1 MALCMNWLNL
11 PWKLVIL
18 FTGTSVASSEVSRV
32 GSDMS
37 DWMSLVL
44 IVNDRL
50 SYTARMCALNCS
62 SVPSP

>member
-1 MALCMNWLNL
+1 MVLCMNWLSL

-32 GSDMS
+32 GPDMS
-37 DWMSLVL
+37 DWMSLVF
-44 IVNDRL
+44 IVNDRP
-50 SYTARMCALNCS
+50 SYTARVCALSC